1 MNTLLSLQTKAV
13 NLNTQG
19 VETRLN
25 PLGDHKAS
33 NLLASIAMVLSAKK
47 GKEIKAEDLS
57 GGMRINEEELYSAII
72 HQQLKEKNPTAAL
85 AFETALPEQ
94 IAKIKTNKNSTLVFK
109 ATDRVM
115 RAFVRSKQISHDLYR
130 QTRDYAFG
138 KAQMDSDRTWLAP
151 KRTEEQGRGDTPL
164 RAISTAL
171 NKFSENSP
179 ALAEEISAYRAREAA
194 ISRAK
199 WKERRQ
205 AASSANSS
213 DNAIA
218 QNTSSSSNDI
228 PSGFLWKPN
237 SEKDNRLVILLPS
250 TMTSSAKKVAILSPD
265 GNKVL
270 ENGNFAGIGNG
281 GRQHYRF
288 SKAGGNYP
296 AGAQV
301 SITFDD
307 GTKRTVLISNT
318 ANRVAN

>member
-130 QTRDYAFG
+130 QTRDYAF
-138 KAQMDSDRTWLAP
+138 
-151 KRTEEQGRGDTPL
+151 GDTPL